1 MDQQN
6 KIHVS
11 KYINNILIFH
21 QSINQSINQAANQS
35 TNSFSN
41 INQSKEINKKYSLD
55 K

>member
-21 QSINQSINQAANQS
+21 QSINQAANQS